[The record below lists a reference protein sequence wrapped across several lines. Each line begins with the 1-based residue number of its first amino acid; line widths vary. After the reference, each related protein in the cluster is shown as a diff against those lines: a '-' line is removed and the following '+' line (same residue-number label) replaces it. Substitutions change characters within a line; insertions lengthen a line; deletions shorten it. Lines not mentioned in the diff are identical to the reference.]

1 MRSRVTAHLPMLDRI
16 SLTRFRNHSATEIA
30 GTAQFNLLV
39 GENGAGKTNV
49 LEAISLL
56 SPGRGLRRAAL
67 AEIVQHGASDGF
79 GVGASLGTGLGEE
92 PVRLATYSEAQQPG
106 RRKVRINGAETTA
119 TALGEWLALTWLT
132 PAMDGLFTGPA
143 ADRRRF
149 VDRMALALDPGHA
162 VHATRYEGAL
172 RERNRLLSDDRPPES
187 AWLDAIEA
195 QMVEHGGRLIAGRA
209 NLVDTLMSRI
219 AHMPN
224 EPFARPA
231 LTYAPGG
238 ADTAEALSQAL
249 FDGRQR
255 DRAAQRT
262 LVGPHRDELEV
273 VHAAKRVSAAQS
285 STGEQKAMLVAITL
299 AHAALAAQ
307 GRAGLLLLDEV
318 AAHLDPVRR
327 AALFDQLEASGAQV
341 WMTGTETAPF
351 ETIADR
357 AAIWRVTAG
366 QITRL

>member
-1 MRSRVTAHLPMLDRI
+1 MLDRI
-16 SLTRFRNHSATEIA
+16 SLTRFRNHEASELRRTSR
-30 GTAQFNLLV
+30 FNLLV

-49 LEAISLL
+49 LEALSLL

-67 AEIVQHGASDGF
+67 ADMVQHGADEGF
-79 GVGASLGTGLGEE
+79 GIGASLGTGEEE
-92 PVRLATYSEAQQPG
+92 PVRLATYSGSAYPG
-106 RRKVRINGAETTA
+106 RRKVRINGAESTA
-119 TALGEWLALTWLT
+119 TQLGEWIALTWLT

-149 VDRMALALDPGHA
+149 VDRMALALDPAHA
-162 VHATRYEGAL
+162 AHAARYEAAL

-187 AWLDAIEA
+187 GWLDAIEA

-209 NLVDTLMSRI
+209 TLVDTLMARI
-219 AHMPN
+219 AHMPS

-238 ADTAEALSQAL
+238 ADTPEALSQAL
-249 FDGRQR
+249 FDGRSR

-262 LVGPHRDELEV
+262 LIGPHRDELEV
-273 VHAAKRVSAAQS
+273 VHAAKRVPAAQS

-307 GRAGLLLLDEV
+307 GRAGVLLLDEV

-327 AALFDQLEASGAQV
+327 AALFDQLAASEAQV
-341 WMTGTETAPF
+341 WMTGTEVAPF
-351 ETIADR
+351 DSIAGD
-357 AAIWRVTAG
+357 AAIWRVSGGSAQRT
-366 QITRL
+366 